1 MKTAISFI
9 FKLLVFSLSALGV
22 YLIVKDSIYPLEVFS
37 YYTTV
42 VNMFTILLF
51 ALLIILMVVGKKPN
65 RLVRFFKQSLM
76 VQLILTLFIYS
87 FVLIPYITEQQI
99 DYQIFSIEDIII
111 HYVTPVAVLLDYAW
125 FDEKGNFKVIDSVI
139 NLLSLLA
146 YVMYLVVYGF
156 FGGRFHTGGTI
167 SMYPYFFLNI
177 DYVGVQP
184 FIFICLAIVAVVLF
198 IGWVV
203 YMVDQLVGVSLF
215 TTYKRK

>member
-1 MKTAISFI
+1 
-9 FKLLVFSLSALGV
+9 
-22 YLIVKDSIYPLEVFS
+22 
-37 YYTTV
+37 
-42 VNMFTILLF
+42 MFTILLF

-177 DYVGVQP
+177 DDVGVQP